1 MSNFASCQPSN
12 MTRDLFVRHFSDV
25 YEHSPWVAEV
35 AFDSGLTA
43 NDDKVEVLHQKMSQI
58 LLNADQRKQ
67 LDLINAH
74 PDLAGKAAMDRTLTE
89 SSTSE
94 QAGAGIDQCTTEE
107 FEKFTR
113 YNNLYKARF
122 QFPFIM
128 AVKGAN
134 RFQILDSFE
143 ARIDND
149 LVTEFSQAIT
159 QINKIALFRLRD
171 M

>member
-1 MSNFASCQPSN
+1 MSHFVSCQPST
-12 MTRDLFVRHFSDV
+12 MTRELFVSHFADV
-25 YEHSPWVAEV
+25 YEHSPWVAEA
-35 AFDSGLTA
+35 AFDSGLTG
-43 NDDKVEVLHQKMSQI
+43 NDDKIEVLHQKMSQI
-58 LLNADQRKQ
+58 LLSADKKKQ

-74 PDLAGKAAMDRTLTE
+74 PDLAGKAAMDGTLTE

-94 QAGAGIDQCTTEE
+94 QSGAGIDQCTTEE

-113 YNNLYKARF
+113 YNNQYKARF

-134 RFQILDSFE
+134 RFQILESFE

-149 LVTEFSQAIT
+149 LETEFSQAIT